1 MAYRHNWGLDR
12 VYFHDDNG
20 ELKLLPAAWT
30 DVFPPDPIVVLSAGR
45 SAFRLQ
51 DLLELS
57 RMIVA
62 LQAKGGST

>member
-30 DVFPPDPIVVLSAGR
+30 DVFPPDPAVVLSAGR

-57 RMIVA
+57 RMIEA
-62 LQAKGGST
+62 LRSKGWDE